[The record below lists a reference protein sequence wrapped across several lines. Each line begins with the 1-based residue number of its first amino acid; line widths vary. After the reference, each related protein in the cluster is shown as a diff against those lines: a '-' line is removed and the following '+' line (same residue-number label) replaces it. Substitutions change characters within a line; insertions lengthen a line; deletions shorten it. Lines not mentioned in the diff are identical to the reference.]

1 MEGVGNS
8 GNNKV
13 LNKAQRMKIL
23 HENHREALKKINE
36 EDGLMKVMK
45 EFSEDYQDEED
56 MILPYNV
63 QDGLAFTGR
72 FSAVV

>member
-45 EFSEDYQDEED
+45 EFSEDYQYDTS
-56 MILPYNV
+56 V
-63 QDGLAFTGR
+63 QCPRWISFYW
-72 FSAVV
+72 